1 MKAPKLCLLQG
12 EKKER
17 RKICIKIIDKNCK
30 NILNAKRMIKLKAII
45 KNCNAIIIKINTI
58 CFVMMETSRDVKN
71 MFPNG
76 AGIDLQR
83 RQLSQNRRKMS
94 AFLRL
99 FLKSWR
105 TRSVLIPVLKMQP
118 EAAAGTEK
126 RRICIM
132 KLKKLISVTLTAAMA
147 TGLFA
152 AVPVQ
157 ADGPEEI
164 TWMFWDDLEATEDL
178 VSKGYKEVLDRYNE
192 TYDGQY
198 HVTAITTN
206 LEEYDGKLNAL
217 VAAGQTPDMFICN
230 PGPNMDVYVNAGV
243 AADLTDI
250 LTNQEAD
257 WYSSFTDGIF
267 ERMTYDGKIMAV
279 PTNFAAALCFYNTEI
294 FDAAGVEVPTTYT
307 ELLDACQKI
316 KDAGYTPISCS
327 AGTAWC
333 LSMVAGYLCDRQ
345 GVDLAAIADHTA
357 NWTDDNCIEAGKK
370 LKELSQYFQETAAGD
385 SNDQATANFYNGE
398 AAILIQGSW
407 AIAQINGNNPDFESK
422 CGVFQFPGI
431 EGANDPNRMIVKT
444 DNLLMSATTEHQDAV
459 IALMKM
465 FTDET
470 AQKYTAEIGGKIPI
484 VKDLEIDYDKA
495 PAQLKYVQ
503 DILANATGTF
513 GFYNESLASVEAGD
527 CFDNAMVDIFLDNQT
542 PEEAFQTVQTFYEE
556 NVWE

>member
-1 MKAPKLCLLQG
+1 
-12 EKKER
+12 
-17 RKICIKIIDKNCK
+17 
-30 NILNAKRMIKLKAII
+30 
-45 KNCNAIIIKINTI
+45 
-58 CFVMMETSRDVKN
+58 METGKHRNFV
-71 MFPNG
+71 
-76 AGIDLQR
+76 
-83 RQLSQNRRKMS
+83 
-94 AFLRL
+94 
-99 FLKSWR
+99 
-105 TRSVLIPVLKMQP
+105 
-118 EAAAGTEK
+118 GTTK
-126 RRICIM
+126 
-132 KLKKLISVTLTAAMA
+132 
-147 TGLFA
+147 
-152 AVPVQ
+152 VP
-157 ADGPEEI
+157 
-164 TWMFWDDLEATEDL
+164 L
-178 VSKGYKEVLDRYNE
+178 
-192 TYDGQY
+192 
-198 HVTAITTN
+198 N

-257 WYSSFTDGIF
+257 WYSTFTDGIF

-294 FDAAGVEVPTTYT
+294 FEAAGVEVPTTYT

-357 NWTDDNCIEAGKK
+357 NWTDDTCVQAGEK

-407 AIAQINGNNPDFESK
+407 AIAQINGNNPDFETK

-465 FTDET
+465 FTDEE
-470 AQKYTAEIGGKIPI
+470 AQKYTAEVGGKIPI
-484 VKDLEIDYDKA
+484 IKDLEIDYDKA

-527 CFDNAMVDIFLDNQT
+527 CFDNAMVDIFLGNQT
-542 PEEAFQTVQTFYEE
+542 PEEAFQTVQDFYEE